1 MSIRLRLVVPLVIVI
16 ALFLAACS
24 DDPTPTDD
32 VVPPTATATATV
44 ADVATEDS
52 ADPDPD
58 PTSEPTAAVAEPES
72 EVDSAESLPVDA
84 PTTVL
89 HPENLS
95 AGDPYAPELG
105 NLGYDVEHYNIQ
117 LTLTPEFPLI
127 QGTTTIDV
135 VTTQS
140 GLSQVSFD
148 FIGFEGETV
157 TVNGTPVTSFR
168 DGDKLIVNLPDA
180 VLADTALQIAI
191 AYEGQ
196 PVNEPSIY
204 APFAESIGMTFRE
217 GSIFV
222 LSEPDGSR
230 FWFPNNDTP
239 RDKATFTFDVTV
251 PSGLSVAANGVLI
264 DSETGVAGAFA
275 DGSTG
280 DRFVWEH
287 LFPMATYLATVNVAE
302 YEVFA
307 GELSNGVAT
316 RDYIFPSYLDRYNA
330 SIGVVD
336 GQMTWIEAL
345 LGPYPFDVYGHA
357 AIDQSGA
364 ALETQTM
371 VVMPAWGF
379 REDVLMHELAHMWM
393 GNTVSLDSWADMWRN
408 EGFAT
413 YFTEM
418 WLAQGDEEALE
429 LSIEAMRQAVTD
441 EPSGYPLNAPPPE
454 ELFGRDSYIKG
465 AVVVHD
471 LRQLVGDEAFFG
483 GLRTYLEL
491 YAGGTATHE
500 QFQSVMEEASGV
512 DLDAFFAEAFQ

>member
-1 MSIRLRLVVPLVIVI
+1 MLIAVLVV
-16 ALFLAACS
+16 ACS
-24 DDPTPTDD
+24 DEATPAEE
-32 VVPPTATATATV
+32 VVPPTATV
-44 ADVATEDS
+44 ADVVEDS
-52 ADPDPD
+52 AETVPD
-58 PTSEPTAAVAEPES
+58 PTPTTPMVEEG
-72 EVDSAESLPVDA
+72 EVDSAEPIPLDG

-105 NLGYDVEHYNIQ
+105 NLGYDVAHYDLQ
-117 LTLTPEFPLI
+117 LTLTPAFPFI
-127 QGTTTIDV
+127 QGTTTIDA

-140 GLSQVSFD
+140 GLSQLSFD
-148 FIGFEGETV
+148 FVGFEGEDV
-157 TVNGTPVTSFR
+157 TVNGMPVSSFR
-168 DGDKLIVNLPDA
+168 DGNKLIVNLPET
-180 VLADTALQIAI
+180 VLADTELQIAI

-204 APFAESIGMTFRE
+204 APFAENIGMTFRE

-230 FWFPNNDTP
+230 YWFPNNDTP
-239 RDKATFTFDVTV
+239 RDKATFSFDVTV
-251 PSGLSVAANGVLI
+251 PEGMSAAVNGVLVEKE
-264 DSETGVAGAFA
+264 SGVANAFG
-275 DGSTG
+275 DGSSG

-287 LFPMATYLATVNVAE
+287 DFPMATYLATVNVAE
-302 YEVFA
+302 YDVFEGA
-307 GELSNGVAT
+307 LSNGVAT
-316 RDYIFPSYLDRYNA
+316 RDYIFPSYLDRYNQT
-330 SIGVVD
+330 IGFVD
-336 GQMTWIEAL
+336 EQMTWIEDL
-345 LGPYPFDVYGHA
+345 LGPYPFETYGHA

-393 GNTVSLDSWADMWRN
+393 GNAVSLDSWADMWRN

-413 YFTEM
+413 YFTEL
-418 WLAQGDEEALE
+418 WLARGDAEELE
-429 LSIEAMRQAVTD
+429 LSIDAMRQEIED
-441 EPSGYPLNAPPPE
+441 SPSGYPLNAPPPA

-471 LRQLVGDEAFFG
+471 LRQTMGDDAFFS
-483 GLRTYLEL
+483 GLRTYLERFD
-491 YAGGTATHE
+491 GGTATHE
-500 QFQSVMEEASGV
+500 QFQNVMEEASGV

>member
-1 MSIRLRLVVPLVIVI
+1 MLSRMRLLLT
-16 ALFLAACS
+16 LFVLAALILAECS
-24 DDPTPTDD
+24 
-32 VVPPTATATATV
+32 
-44 ADVATEDS
+44 EDS
-52 ADPDPD
+52 TQED
-58 PTSEPTAAVAEPES
+58 TTQLPTAAATDGIADDSAETTPDATPTSATEES
-72 EVDSAESLPVDA
+72 EVDSAESVPLDG
-84 PTTVL
+84 PTTIL

-117 LTLTPEFPLI
+117 LTLTPDLPFI
-127 QGTTTIDV
+127 QGVTTIDA

-140 GLSQVSFD
+140 GLSQLSFD
-148 FIGFEGETV
+148 FIGFEDEIV

-168 DGDKLIVNLPDA
+168 DGDKLIVNLPET
-180 VLADTALQIAI
+180 VLADTELQIAI

-230 FWFPNNDTP
+230 YWFPNNDTP

-264 DSETGVAGAFA
+264 DSETGVANAFA
-275 DGSTG
+275 DGSSG
-280 DRFVWEH
+280 DRFVWQH
-287 LFPMATYLATVNVAE
+287 DFPMATYLATVNVAE
-302 YEVFA
+302 YELFE
-307 GELSNGVAT
+307 GELSNGVPT
-316 RDYIFPSYLDRYNA
+316 RDYIFPAYLDRYNA
-330 SIGVVD
+330 SIGLVD
-336 GQMTWIEAL
+336 DQMTWIENL
-345 LGPYPFDVYGHA
+345 LGPYPFEVYGHA

-379 REDVLMHELAHMWM
+379 REDVLMHEMAHMWM
-393 GNTVSLDSWADMWRN
+393 GNIVSLDSWADMWRN

-418 WLAQGDEEALE
+418 WLAQDDDEALE

-441 EPSGYPLNAPPPE
+441 EPSGYPLNAPPPQ

-471 LRQLVGDEAFFG
+471 LRQTLGDEAFFS
-483 GLRTYLEL
+483 GLRTYLER

-500 QFQSVMEEASGV
+500 QFQSVMEEAGGI